1 MQFIKETSAFISQR
15 THSKTWVELVSI
27 TNFHTDFQQYI
38 FILLM
43 HSRLVL
49 FVSFLQFYRLGRP
62 ISLTIRAVLLNWMT
76 VFFFFSKVII
86 LLHILLEFFFN
97 LRKITLQC
105 CFGLCHTTVQIR
117 HNYTSI
123 TSLLSLPSH
132 PPTPSFTSSQSTGW
146 DPCFIQQLLTSYLFH
161 TWWCIYVEM
170 NLEPV
175 I

>member
-1 MQFIKETSAFISQR
+1 MSGTCLYNQLSHRLPTIYFYFVNA
-15 THSKTWVELVSI
+15 
-27 TNFHTDFQQYI
+27 QQ
-38 FILLM
+38 
-43 HSRLVL
+43 
-49 FVSFLQFYRLGRP
+49 VSFVCFVFTILQVGKTNLFNNQSCPSKLDD
-62 ISLTIRAVLLNWMT
+62 S
-76 VFFFFSKVII
+76 FFFFSKVII

-175 I
+175 IQSEVSQKEKNKYSI